1 MIGEMI
7 ACFFFGLFA
16 GALVGYIWNTIPY
29 TSGHIDGYRAGW
41 KAAKEGKEC
50 I

>member
-1 MIGEMI
+1 MIHI
-7 ACFFFGLFA
+7 ACFIGGVF
-16 GALVGYIWNTIPY
+16 VGVFVMYLLNPIPY